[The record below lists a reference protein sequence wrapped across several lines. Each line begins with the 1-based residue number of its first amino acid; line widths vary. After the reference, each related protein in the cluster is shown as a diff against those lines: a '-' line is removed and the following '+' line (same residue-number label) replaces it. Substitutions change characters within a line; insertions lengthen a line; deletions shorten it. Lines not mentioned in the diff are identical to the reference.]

1 MHKDHGFTLT
11 EVLIATIL
19 TLIVLGA
26 GLGAFVD
33 GMRLADT
40 TRIVSETNHGLQAAM
55 SMMVRDFI
63 QTGQGIPTGGVPIP
77 TGGGAVPINRPGP
90 PGAGLAFNPAWTTL
104 PALASGGSLG
114 PVVLGVNTDVVT
126 LMYSDPTLPIGNFP
140 LDAIAADGTSMTVN
154 AATPIGGPDGLR
166 VGDIILFSNPQGNA
180 LQMITRLDGT
190 QTVYFEAGDPL
201 NLNQTA
207 APQGT
212 IINLQNAPGAYPPT
226 TATRIWMVSYYID
239 SVTDP
244 TLPRLVRQLGAGPRL
259 AIALGVE
266 NLQYTYDLVDGTT
279 NPTNVQDPP
288 VANSPNQFRKVHLYM
303 AVRSLET
310 NMYNDQPHR
319 NSIATEASLRSL
331 SFVDRYQ

>member
-1 MHKDHGFTLT
+1 MHKDNGFTLT

-19 TLIVLGA
+19 TLVVLGA

-63 QTGQGIPTGGVPIP
+63 QTGQGIPTGGIPIP
-77 TGGGAVPINRPGP
+77 SGGGALPIQRPGP
-90 PGAGLAFNPAWTTL
+90 PAAGMTFNPAWTTL
-104 PALASGGSLG
+104 PALTSGGGLG
-114 PVVLGVNTDVVT
+114 PVVLGLGTDVAT
-126 LMYSDPTLPIGNFP
+126 LMYADPTLRLNQFP
-140 LDAIAADGTSMTVN
+140 LVAIAADGSSMTVDPG
-154 AATPIGGPDGLR
+154 TPIQGVDGLK
-166 VGDIILFSNPQGNA
+166 VGDLILFSNPQGNA
-180 LQMITRLDGT
+180 LQMITRVDAT
-190 QTVYFEAGDPL
+190 QTVFFEAGDPL
-201 NLNQTA
+201 NLNLTG

-226 TATRIWMVSYYID
+226 TATRITMVSYYID

-244 TLPRLVRQLGAGPRL
+244 TLPRLVRQIGNGPRL

-266 NLQYTYDLVDGTT
+266 NLQFTYDLVDGTT

-288 VANSPNQFRKVHLYM
+288 VANSPNQFRKANLYI

-319 NSIATEASLRSL
+319 NSIATEVGLRSL